1 MTNLESRDILFTVLY
16 ESNPINSSINPL
28 SALWFSF
35 AFWFACLQGL
45 SLMLVGRSQFGAV
58 LYSSFGHVYTWKHVH
73 PNFSV
78 LWYLNME
85 LFERYRIY
93 FAVLIGGLPYLLV
106 APISIR
112 LHRYPMV
119 LVAIFWM
126 LWTMIR
132 PTSTLVDANIAGC
145 FALLC
150 PRSLSRM
157 RIATSLIP
165 AFAITVP
172 ISLYLVTLWL
182 WLETGSGEAN
192 FTFFQCLAYC
202 GFLATFFLEFCG
214 GSMRRDKVLRLTEK
228 LCREEMAKKESC
240 GNEGLPER

>member
-1 MTNLESRDILFTVLY
+1 MQCIFPALRNLIISL
-16 ESNPINSSINPL
+16 SINIIIFSV
-28 SALWFSF
+28 SALWISF
-35 AFWFACLQGL
+35 AFWFAFLQAL
-45 SLMLVGRSQFGAV
+45 TLMLVGKSQFGAV
-58 LYSSFGHVYTWKHVH
+58 LYSSFGHVFTWKNLH

-85 LFERYRIY
+85 LFERYRIF
-93 FAVLIGGLPYLLV
+93 FAVLFAGLPYLLV
-106 APISIR
+106 APVTIR
-112 LHRYPMV
+112 LYRYPMV
-119 LVAIFWM
+119 LVTIFWM
-126 LWTMIR
+126 LWTITR
-132 PTSTLVDANIAGC
+132 PTTTLVDANVACC

-157 RIATSLIP
+157 RIATSLVP

-214 GSMRRDKVLRLTEK
+214 SSMRRDKVLRLTEK
-228 LCREEMAKKESC
+228 LCQEELAKKQSSSDNTPSE
-240 GNEGLPER
+240 NQ